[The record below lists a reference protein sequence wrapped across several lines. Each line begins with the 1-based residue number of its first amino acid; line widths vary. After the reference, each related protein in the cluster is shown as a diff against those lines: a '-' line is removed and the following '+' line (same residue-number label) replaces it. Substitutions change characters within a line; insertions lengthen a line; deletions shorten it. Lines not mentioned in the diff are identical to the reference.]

1 MKITLVGLG
10 TERNSLSVKA
20 LEAIKSAS
28 KVICRTKLT
37 KSAQVFDDYSINAIF
52 LDDIY
57 RSSRSFDT
65 LNKKLASAVIDAS
78 KESEVVYCVDGSV
91 ADDNSCAI
99 ILKRIKGVEVIEGPS
114 HAINALARLNL
125 RGGYTALSAYSP
137 EKFTPATCRPL
148 VLYDIDSAYMASE
161 WKLRLTEAFGD
172 EVPAVLYLGTKEHK
186 ISLYEMDMFSGYDY
200 STVMVVYGEH
210 FTKKT
215 RFTVDDLFDI
225 VTALRSEK
233 GCPWDRAQTRK
244 SIRKDLLEE
253 CYELYDA
260 IERDDISAITEEIG
274 DVLLQVVFHSIFGE
288 EEHSYTRT
296 DVVSEICSKLI
307 FRHSHVFGSDKAG
320 SDKEALSVWEKNKS
334 KEKGFESGSDY
345 IDSVPNAFPAVM
357 RAQKV
362 QKRAGSYNFDFS
374 SVEQI
379 YQKLEEEKA
388 ELLDAVKR
396 GSNVFEEMGDLL
408 FTVVNLSRFYGV
420 NAEEALNASTNKF
433 IQRFKR
439 LEKAVNSLGKDM
451 KNMTEEEL
459 DKVYNEIKKS

>member
-1 MKITLVGLG
+1 M
-10 TERNSLSVKA
+10 
-20 LEAIKSAS
+20 
-28 KVICRTKLT
+28 
-37 KSAQVFDDYSINAIF
+37 
-52 LDDIY
+52 
-57 RSSRSFDT
+57 
-65 LNKKLASAVIDAS
+65 
-78 KESEVVYCVDGSV
+78 
-91 ADDNSCAI
+91 
-99 ILKRIKGVEVIEGPS
+99 
-114 HAINALARLNL
+114 
-125 RGGYTALSAYSP
+125 
-137 EKFTPATCRPL
+137 
-148 VLYDIDSAYMASE
+148 
-161 WKLRLTEAFGD
+161 
-172 EVPAVLYLGTKEHK
+172 
-186 ISLYEMDMFSGYDY
+186 
-200 STVMVVYGEH
+200 
-210 FTKKT
+210 
-215 RFTVDDLFDI
+215 
-225 VTALRSEK
+225 
-233 GCPWDRAQTRK
+233 
-244 SIRKDLLEE
+244 
-253 CYELYDA
+253 
-260 IERDDISAITEEIG
+260 
-274 DVLLQVVFHSIFGE
+274 
-288 EEHSYTRT
+288 
-296 DVVSEICSKLI
+296 VSEICSKLI

-320 SDKEALSVWEKNKS
+320 SDKEALSVWEKNKT